1 MNKKSNVK
9 LNTMTEKEN
18 KGGELS
24 NGQIEQDLR
33 IRNKNGSAEGGYVG
47 MQDTGDTGVR
57 QKGTEVQQR
66 DGQPEENKDDP
77 GV

>member
-1 MNKKSNVK
+1 
-9 LNTMTEKEN
+9 MTEKEN

-24 NGQIEQDLR
+24 NEQIEQELKV
-33 IRNKNGSAEGGYVG
+33 RNRNGGAEGGYIG

-57 QKGTEVQQR
+57 QVGNPVQQR
-66 DGQPEENKDDP
+66 DGQPEEEDKEA